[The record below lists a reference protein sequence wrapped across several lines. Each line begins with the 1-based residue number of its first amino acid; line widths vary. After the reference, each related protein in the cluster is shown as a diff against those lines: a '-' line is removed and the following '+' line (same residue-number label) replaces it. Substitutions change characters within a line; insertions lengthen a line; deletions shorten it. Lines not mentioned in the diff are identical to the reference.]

1 MTRNDRARFA
11 PAVPD
16 AFTLVELIIV
26 MALIATLVALVAPS
40 LGRSLRGRN
49 LDQEAKRFI
58 ALTEYARQEA
68 VSQGVPMT
76 VWIEPETGKF
86 GAEPKPGYPLMKNR
100 PKNFKLNEDV
110 HFEMGDT
117 ASAPEGVLQ
126 AVELAPD
133 GMPEP
138 TSIASLRLV
147 DRFNAAVAIAKTRD
161 GWGYEIV
168 KEQEEK

>member
-1 MTRNDRARFA
+1 MTRNDNVRFA
-11 PAVPD
+11 PVVTR

-26 MALIATLVALVAPS
+26 MALLATIMALSAPS
-40 LGRSLRGRN
+40 LSRSLRGRN

-68 VSQGVPMT
+68 VSQGVPMV
-76 VWIEPETGKF
+76 VWIDPEAGQF
-86 GAEPKPGYPLMKNR
+86 GVEPKTGYPAMSNRVKNY
-100 PKNFKLNEDV
+100 KLNDDV
-110 HFEMGDT
+110 HFEVGST
-117 ASAPEGVLQ
+117 ASRAEGVLQ

-147 DRFNAAVAIAKTRD
+147 DRFESAVAITKTRD

-168 KEQEEK
+168 KAQEEK